1 MVDAAYE
8 RVMMAFGRDTTV
20 RWPCRRG
27 DFVLWLQP
35 GSPLGRPSLDMP
47 DFWEMR
53 DGDFITITNRGSD
66 LPSWFEVHPSEVRD
80 ALAHAV
86 MDKLNAGWQPPDE
99 PMDGPHLWR
108 LRAGDRVV
116 WVGDSRP
123 GQEAAN
129 GILAILDFR
138 ECAIAIGE
146 TNRTGL
152 LDFIGFGSLS
162 TPELS
167 PQGVRRCQVGVE
179 AARSLGAP
187 RNWSPEWSIG

>member
-1 MVDAAYE
+1 M
-8 RVMMAFGRDTTV
+8 
-20 RWPCRRG
+20 
-27 DFVLWLQP
+27 
-35 GSPLGRPSLDMP
+35 
-47 DFWEMR
+47 
-53 DGDFITITNRGSD
+53 
-66 LPSWFEVHPSEVRD
+66 
-80 ALAHAV
+80 
-86 MDKLNAGWQPPDE
+86 
-99 PMDGPHLWR
+99 
-108 LRAGDRVV
+108 V